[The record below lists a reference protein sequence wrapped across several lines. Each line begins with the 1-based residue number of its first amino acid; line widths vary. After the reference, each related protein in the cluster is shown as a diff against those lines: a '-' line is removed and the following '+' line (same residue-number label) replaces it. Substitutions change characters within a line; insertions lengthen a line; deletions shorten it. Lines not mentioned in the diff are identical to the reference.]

1 MENENIAISVRNIS
15 KDFGQERVL
24 TDVSRDFEKGKIH
37 GIVGNNGSG
46 KTVLMKC
53 ICGFLLPTEGTVI
66 VNGKRVGKDV
76 DFPYDLGIIIE
87 TPGFL
92 PGITGVKNLEILASL
107 NKKIGLSEIADSIRR
122 VGLDPHMKKPVGKYS
137 LGMRQR
143 LGIAQAIMEDPSLL
157 ILDEPLNGLDK
168 YGVAEM
174 RKLIKGLKN
183 EGKTILL
190 ASHNQGDI
198 DELCDTVCE
207 MDAGVMTMIREGGGP
222 PQAISPDN
230 QAGMQN
236 NVPETKV

>member
-1 MENENIAISVRNIS
+1 MGNENIAISVRNVC
-15 KDFGQERVL
+15 KDFGQVRVL
-24 TDVSRDFEKGKIH
+24 KSVSRDFEAGKIH

-53 ICGFLLPTEGTVI
+53 ICGFLLPTEGMVL

-76 DFPYDLGIIIE
+76 DFPSHLGIIIE

-92 PGITGVKNLEILASL
+92 PNITGVKNLEILASL
-107 NKKIGLSEIADSIRR
+107 NKKIGLADIADSIRR
-122 VGLDPHMKKPVGKYS
+122 VGLDPQSKTPVGKYS

-143 LGIAQAIMEDPSLL
+143 LGIAQAIMENPSLL
-157 ILDEPLNGLDK
+157 ILDEPMNGLDK
-168 YGVAEM
+168 HGVAEM

-207 MDAGVMTMIREGGGP
+207 MDAGIMTMIRE
-222 PQAISPDN
+222 DR
-230 QAGMQN
+230 
-236 NVPETKV
+236 